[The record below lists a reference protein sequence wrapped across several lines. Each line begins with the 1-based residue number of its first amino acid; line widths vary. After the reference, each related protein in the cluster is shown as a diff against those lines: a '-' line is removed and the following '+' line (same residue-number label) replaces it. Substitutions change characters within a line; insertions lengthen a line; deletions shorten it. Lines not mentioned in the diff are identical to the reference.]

1 MSRAEKKKKSIGP
14 PFARENEITFGISFS
29 NPQAA
34 PSQQQGCKS
43 ILFWFVLC
51 QMEQVNKEQLEQII
65 STEIPIFFSFS
76 FAFNLCILSV
86 FYIKML
92 KFKSAFRLYFCF
104 LFFPIVSHFT
114 CAIHYGIQIK

>member
-1 MSRAEKKKKSIGP
+1 MSSVEKKEKKSKYIGP

-34 PSQQQGCKS
+34 PNQQQGCKS

-65 STEIPIFFSFS
+65 STEIAALFFFFSYLIYAFFQFS
-76 FAFNLCILSV
+76 IKKIAEVQKCISSLFS
-86 FYIKML
+86 
-92 KFKSAFRLYFCF
+92 F
-104 LFFPIVSHFT
+104 LFFFNSITFHLRYSL
-114 CAIHYGIQIK
+114 